1 MSKHSFRRSIAV
13 VLAVTVGWGGVQLP
27 VSALDYEGSR
37 SLSFVKSDIVPN
49 PRPSQESNRQ
59 KTKVYADWENVRV
72 SIVLED
78 KSTIEA
84 GYDIDT
90 IAVDP
95 IAIAYRDSL
104 EQEQKDVQAAIEDE
118 VLEGEELDVAWNL
131 TLAANIISANVEY
144 GQIDAIK
151 DIDGVKDVVIETQ
164 YLPADVGVNETD
176 PNMSTSSAMV
186 GSTSVYNLGYTGAG
200 SLVAII
206 DTGIDSAHQSFN
218 DKAFEY
224 SLSQLDKDVDLLTP
238 AEVAA
243 AAKKLNIYKNLKEA
257 DINKL
262 YVSSKL
268 PFAYNYVDR
277 NFDITHENDIQGE
290 HGSHVA
296 GIAAANAYIPDGNGG
311 FDKALTTVH
320 TQGVAPDAQIITM
333 KVFGTGGGAN
343 DSDYMAA
350 IEDAIVLGA
359 DSINLSLGS
368 AYPGEGFSD
377 IYQNIMDSLV
387 NNDSGAVVT
396 MSAGNAGYWAE
407 ETANAYP
414 YYDDIN
420 FDTVSTPA
428 SISTSLAVASVDNIG
443 STGIGFTVNDHYVIY
458 TETEYTNDPLTTLAG
473 ERNYVYINSPG
484 VHLDGSNDFD
494 TLSSIIKGKVV
505 LCNRGETNFAA
516 KATAAAKAGA
526 AALIVVNNAPGFINM
541 DLTGYAETMP
551 VVSITM
557 AEGNFFREGESNQEG
572 TLTYYTGTIDIGK
585 DISVS
590 SGVADPDNHY
600 TMSDFSSWGIPGSLE
615 MKPEITAPGGNIYSV
630 NGSHLTE
637 DTGVPAGGHD
647 QYENMSGTSMAAP
660 QVAGLTALITEYV
673 EEEGLAEKYNI
684 NKRTLIQ
691 SLLMSTAKPVIETY
705 EGENSAGETEGY
717 YSILSQGAGLANAA
731 DAINSQAFILMSE
744 DSVLN
749 PDSAKDGK
757 VKVELGDDPA
767 RIGKYSYSFTVTNI
781 SGSDVTYDLTTD
793 MFTQDVYPDEILD
806 TWTVPVEANVTY
818 DCGKSV
824 TVPAGGSAE
833 VTVSIEITDKNVTN
847 KLYYPNGAYI
857 EGYTFLTPKNS
868 SDGAKGVQLSI
879 PILGFYGSWTDPA
892 MYDNDSDFAESESQ
906 YDVAEGIPY
915 FFADSSS
922 EEGYSAYYSGM
933 LYEDPEDGEE
943 YYYIPNIYG
952 WYLEKDYATALSRA
966 AINGETLM
974 KGYDVVQIRN
984 GYAGVI
990 VDVNGESNS
999 IGTAKYSYS
1008 AYYSD
1013 EAATTIDPY
1022 HTFKIDTTA
1031 AEAGAKEGDTVQ
1043 TSVVLIPEY
1052 YDLINA
1058 DGSFDAAKLKK
1069 ELGGGAFIS
1078 SPKMIVDNTKPKMID
1093 TELNADGSLTVTVS
1107 DNRYVG
1113 YVGVFSRSGAFLYA
1127 EGIPVQTSE
1136 NSTSSITF
1144 DAAEI
1149 ADAGQYALIMVADYA
1164 GNVQS
1169 YEIPLHEGEAI
1180 DYTGMYAY
1188 TEEVYASNAWIYV
1201 DPDTVGVTA
1210 QGINGVGLV
1219 DADSNHSI
1227 IAAAYADG
1235 YIFHATADNELY
1247 VSPIDAPGYDIAK
1260 VGNLPFTPVD
1270 MAFNPTDAQLYAVD
1284 DSNGIWTINPLNG
1297 ECSYLYL
1304 LPGFAQLDEADADV
1318 NGDGKSDSKDA
1329 QAVLDYLAGNEETLA
1344 NMKAGDLD
1352 GDGKLSTYDAYLILI
1367 CVLGKYKVGAL
1378 YTLQGLTIDKNGTF
1392 YASGY
1397 MSNYAP
1403 ENPQGYLSDFIPN
1416 QNIFVWNEDDVNT
1429 VETVI
1434 DGEVYEISTVIQQ
1447 NIGDGIDIGFNRGDN
1462 LTDAAGVLTYD
1473 PDSGLIYMAGDAS
1486 DWLNVTVGGEPFPP
1500 ENLDFLYVIDPVA
1513 KTWDYTNYDEN
1524 DKPNS
1529 FLYAKFNSLLIV
1541 PESDFGNLEEAA
1553 DQITGITLSP
1563 EELTLMEGGTA
1574 DIEAILSP
1582 WTVPTDGVVI
1592 DWTSSDE
1599 DVATVK
1605 NGKVTA
1611 AGVGEAVITAAVNG
1625 TNVSATVDLTVIPMP
1640 AITLRGNVSSASGSA
1655 WSEFTTPDLSDSTTA
1670 LAGNQSKIR
1679 AASPEIMG
1687 DYIYGHDGE
1696 NIYRIDPETYEETPL
1711 YAMNP
1716 DYLFPDAAENLF
1728 FGVIGLG
1735 ETTLVAPATGGD
1747 DLMLLLPESGGVYTD
1762 DGLGSE
1768 FGSPMAAI
1776 AYAGGDFEEFAD
1788 YYYVLCENGTL
1799 GMIKITYDGY
1809 IYTGIVGKTGIDLK
1823 GVSDSTVDGD
1833 KFASL
1838 VYDSDN
1844 STDENEQL
1852 ILSYYT
1858 KGMDSAAISI
1868 INVDADGNV
1877 TVPGTAHF
1885 DSNVYPV
1892 TGLHFGP
1899 ASEQSASASITA
1911 RFDGSETTAKAS
1923 EEAISCVADENS
1935 ENVASPTSAPVSGV
1949 NSISTAYTLSSA
1961 PKNAAMPL
1969 DNGTGNAPTISNED
1983 MEKAKNAIKIS
1994 DVSVDTEKNEVTITV
2009 TAVEGST
2016 NALFDI
2022 AYKNVLKLKDA
2033 KMLTTYSS
2041 CNTSDPEA
2049 VHLDFA
2055 FVTPLEVDTEVAT
2068 LVFTY
2073 DELNEAG
2080 LDTNIYLKPFEVQ
2093 TIISDDPDTPLAEI
2107 KAPVKIYSVTVNV
2120 ENGTYTAPKSVGDG
2134 EELSVSFKPDSGY
2147 TAPQSVTV
2155 TVDGKVITEGY
2166 TYNSGKGEL
2175 VIAADVIKGNV
2186 VIDAACVKLPVS
2198 IPTQPS
2204 TPDDGN
2210 VDVDVEIGGNGS
2222 SNAPTTTAQG
2232 KDLEFTLT
2240 PDAGYTLPDSIVIT
2254 IDGVVLDPSQYT
2266 YDPETGK
2273 VTIPGDKVTGK
2284 VEVKAE
2290 FVAADQPGTA
2300 VPDDGNNNT
2309 DDDDVPPATG
2319 NALAILPVIIS
2330 AGAVILFKKRRS

>member
-1 MSKHSFRRSIAV
+1 MRSQ
-13 VLAVTVGWGGVQLP
+13 LAGGVQLP

-78 KSTIEA
+78 KSTVEA

-243 AAKKLNIYKNLKEA
+243 AAKELNIYENGSLKDA
-257 DINKL
+257 DIEDL

-277 NFDITHENDIQGE
+277 NFDITHENDEEGE

-311 FDKALTTVH
+311 FDKALTTVY

-333 KVFGTGGGAN
+333 KVFGEGGGAN

-368 AYPGEGFSD
+368 AYPGEGFND

-387 NNDSGAVVT
+387 NNDSGSVVT

-420 FDTVSTPA
+420 FDAVGTPA

-458 TETEYTNDPLTTLAG
+458 TETEYTNKPLTTIAG
-473 ERNYVYINSPG
+473 SHNYVYIDSPG
-484 VHLDGSNDFD
+484 VYGNYNDFE
-494 TLSSIIKGKVV
+494 TLSSLVKGKVV

-516 KATAAAKAGA
+516 KATAAAEAGA

-541 DLTGYAETMP
+541 DLTDYAGTMP

-557 AEGNFFREGESNQEG
+557 AEGSFFREGENNREG

-630 NGSHLTE
+630 NGSHLSE

-749 PDSAKDGK
+749 PKSAADGK

-767 RIGKYSYSFTVTNI
+767 RSGKYSYSFTVTNI
-781 SGSDVTYDLTTD
+781 SESDVTYDLTTD

-806 TWTVPVEANVTY
+806 TWTVPVDANVTY

-892 MYDNDSDFAESESQ
+892 MYDNDSDFAESK
-906 YDVAEGIPY
+906 YKVAEGIPY
-915 FFADSSS
+915 FFADSSVES
-922 EEGYSAYYSGM
+922 GYSAYYSGM

-952 WYLEKDYATALSRA
+952 YYLDDYKTALSRA

-999 IGTAKYSYS
+999 LGSAKYSYS
-1008 AYYSD
+1008 AYYTD

-1031 AEAGAKEGDTVQ
+1031 ADVGAKEGDTVQ

-1052 YDLINA
+1052 YDDLINA
-1058 DGSFDAAKLKK
+1058 DGSFDVAALKTKL
-1069 ELGGGAFIS
+1069 GDGAFIS
-1078 SPKMIVDNTKPKMID
+1078 SPKMIVDNTKPEMAKSV
-1093 TELNADGSLTVTVS
+1093 LNADGSLTVTVS

-1149 ADAGQYALIMVADYA
+1149 ADAGQYAMIMVADYA

-1169 YEIPLHEGEAI
+1169 YEVQLLEDGEM

-1188 TEEVYASNAWIYV
+1188 SEEVFSNNAGEAVNAWIYV

-1318 NGDGKSDSKDA
+1318 NDDGKTTTADA
-1329 QAVLDYLAGNEETLA
+1329 QAVLDYLADNEDPKNPVINED
-1344 NMKAGDLD
+1344 KGDLD

-1367 CVLGKYKVGAL
+1367 CVLGEYSIDVP
-1378 YTLQGLTIDKNGTF
+1378 YTLQGLTIDENGTF

-1416 QNIFVWNEDDVNT
+1416 QNIFVWNEDDIKT
-1429 VETVI
+1429 AETVI
-1434 DGEVYEISTVIQQ
+1434 NGEVYEISTVIQ
-1447 NIGDGIDIGFNRGDN
+1447 NVGDGIDIGFNRGDN

-1486 DWLNVTVGGEPFPP
+1486 DWLNVTVGGKPYPP
-1500 ENLDFLYVIDPVA
+1500 ENLDYLYVIDPVA

-1541 PESDFGNLEEAA
+1541 PESDFGKLEKPD
-1553 DQITGITLSP
+1553 DQITDITLSP
-1563 EELTLMEGGTA
+1563 EELTLMEGGVA

-1582 WTVPTDGVVI
+1582 WTVSTDDVVI

-1599 DVATVK
+1599 AVATVN

-1611 AGVGEAVITAAVNG
+1611 AGVGEAVITAAVND

-1655 WSEFTTPDLSDSTTA
+1655 WSEFTTPDLSTGSIKHFTEKTK
-1670 LAGNQSKIR
+1670 GIR
-1679 AASPEIMG
+1679 AATDSTSE
-1687 DYIYGHDGE
+1687 YLYGHDGKV
-1696 NIYRIDPETYEETPL
+1696 IYAIDAETYEEIPL
-1711 YAMNP
+1711 FAMNP
-1716 DYLFPDAAENLF
+1716 TYLFSDAAPNLF
-1728 FGVIGLG
+1728 FTAYTAG
-1735 ETTLVAPATGGD
+1735 ETTLVAPTTGGD
-1747 DLMLLLPESGGVYTD
+1747 TLMLLLPESGGVYTD

-1899 ASEQSASASITA
+1899 ASEQSASASLVA
-1911 RFDGSETTAKAS
+1911 RFDGSETTAKVS

-1969 DNGTGNAPTISNED
+1969 DNGTGNAPTISD
-1983 MEKAKNAIKIS
+1983 ADKAKAANAIKIS

-2022 AYKNVLKLKDA
+2022 AYENVLKLKDA
-2033 KMLTTYSS
+2033 EMLTNYSS
-2041 CNTSDPEA
+2041 CNTSDLA
-2049 VHLDFA
+2049 AAHLDFA
-2055 FVTPLEVDTEVAT
+2055 FVTPLEKDTEVAT

-2073 DELNEAG
+2073 DEDSEAG
-2080 LDTNIYLKPFEVQ
+2080 LNTEISIEPYEVQ
-2093 TIISDDPDTPLAEI
+2093 NIISDTKTPLASTP
-2107 KAPVKIYSVTVNV
+2107 APVKIYSVTVNV
-2120 ENGTYTAPKSVGDG
+2120 ENGTYTAPESVGDG

-2155 TVDGKVITEGY
+2155 TVDGEVITEGY

-2175 VIAADVIKGNV
+2175 VIAAGVIKGNV
-2186 VIDAACVKLPVS
+2186 VIDAACVKIPVS